1 MLKHCRY
8 KQPKSGREGEN
19 GESTY
24 KTFKTI
30 ILGIPE
36 RRKDIVFKFHWWS
49 VLGNGKISPWLTGLF
64 LIPEKLNLCSHKN
77 LHINGYSTLDKI
89 APNWKLLRGPFI
101 KWTDKQIVAQPYC
114 RLLTTQQQMEPTI
127 ETQNNLHGSPEKYA
141 ERTKGHS

>member
-36 RRKDIVFKFHWWS
+36 RRKDIVFKFH
-49 VLGNGKISPWLTGLF
+49 
-64 LIPEKLNLCSHKN
+64 
-77 LHINGYSTLDKI
+77 
-89 APNWKLLRGPFI
+89 
-101 KWTDKQIVAQPYC
+101 
-114 RLLTTQQQMEPTI
+114 
-127 ETQNNLHGSPEKYA
+127 
-141 ERTKGHS
+141 